1 MTDERWE
8 SEFARLVD
16 ENVTGTNLGR
26 EGIDSG
32 HGPEVLEL
40 LDTADLLWE
49 AAHGA
54 PPLAQDPVA
63 AMLGLVPDSSRSLNA
78 RALKRAMHT
87 AGLKPSS
94 LAARLTQRGW
104 DVAPRDV
111 FDWQA
116 RSNAAV
122 PPALIQAIAEVVGV
136 KADDLIIDQGGAPAH
151 QAFQS
156 VVSSPAFSALAER
169 WARLRGTSVEL
180 GASALEARLAASVY
194 RGTPP
199 SDEQMLASLAELV
212 KALESQRDADR
223 DRAPW
228 RGGL

>member
-8 SEFARLVD
+8 SELARLVD
-16 ENVTGTNLGR
+16 ENVTDTNLGR
-26 EGIDSG
+26 KGVDSS
-32 HGPEVLEL
+32 HGREALEL

-78 RALKRAMHT
+78 HALKRAMHT
-87 AGLKPSS
+87 AGFKPSS
-94 LAARLTQRGW
+94 LAAKLNQRGW

-116 RSNAAV
+116 RGNAVV
-122 PPALIQAIAEVVGV
+122 PPALIQAIAEMVGAE
-136 KADDLIIDQGGAPAH
+136 ADDLIIDQGGASAH
-151 QAFQS
+151 QVFKS
-156 VVSSPAFSALAER
+156 LISSPAFSALAER

-194 RGTPP
+194 RGTRP

-212 KALESQRDADR
+212 NALESQRDTDR
-223 DRAPW
+223 
-228 RGGL
+228 